1 MVAAMRTALV
11 LCALVAVCTASDV
24 RAQFAPQ
31 PQRRPAFSPRFV
43 DVAERARRESAPP
56 AEAPSSPQEGANLY
70 SSPRMDYAHFMF
82 RDRLR
87 RELRRNNLLWK
98 YAPDVAAANGRLL
111 TTAGL
116 PPPDI
121 FTNPQSNNPQLD
133 PGSVLMP
140 LPFAAGVGAA
150 DMINIRR
157 YGTPAV
163 AAALGA
169 GGAAPFARL
178 DSDPFDPVYAPGGAR
193 FGSPL
198 RALTRTPLN
207 PLVDATRLPFADPQA
222 GFFGPEPV
230 NTDLVPL
237 ATIAAAN
244 ERANIAPIG
253 PVPVFSAPPPDRVS
267 SSSID
272 QMIPEVIALVPNA

>member
-1 MVAAMRTALV
+1 
-11 LCALVAVCTASDV
+11 
-24 RAQFAPQ
+24 
-31 PQRRPAFSPRFV
+31 
-43 DVAERARRESAPP
+43 
-56 AEAPSSPQEGANLY
+56 
-70 SSPRMDYAHFMF
+70 MDYAHFMA

-87 RELRRNNLLWK
+87 REVRRSNLLWK
-98 YAPDVAAANGRLL
+98 YAPDIAAAQGRLL

-121 FTNPQSNNPQLD
+121 FTNPNDPQQAILPPD
-133 PGSVLMP
+133 PGSVLSP
-140 LPFAAGVGAA
+140 LSFAAGTAA
-150 DMINIRR
+150 DLVNVRR
-157 YGTPAV
+157 FASPAV

-169 GGAAPFARL
+169 NAAPFARL
-178 DSDPFDPVYAPGGAR
+178 DSDPFEPAYAPGGAR

-198 RALTRTPLN
+198 RALTRTPSS
-207 PLVDATRLPFADPQA
+207 PLFDASRLPFAAPDA

-244 ERANIAPIG
+244 ERANFVPVG
-253 PVPVFSAPPPDRVS
+253 PVPVFSAPPPDRVPS
-267 SSSID
+267 SRLD